1 MTGRADRLSLPL
13 NLPPESGRLRRVAPV
28 RPAKEGKETWRSAAH
43 VTQTSWMSYDD
54 QFDDQFDELGS
65 RSPVSRIG
73 AAAALVQH
81 DLYAPRA
88 PRPARPSAVLAGTRS
103 LYA

>member
-28 RPAKEGKETWRSAAH
+28 RPVKEGRETWRSAAH

-54 QFDDQFDELGS
+54 QFDDLDELGL
-65 RSPVSRIG
+65 PVAGVPDRRADATRLAEIAARPKG
-73 AAAALVQH
+73 A
-81 DLYAPRA
+81 
-88 PRPARPSAVLAGTRS
+88 RPARPSAVLAGTRS